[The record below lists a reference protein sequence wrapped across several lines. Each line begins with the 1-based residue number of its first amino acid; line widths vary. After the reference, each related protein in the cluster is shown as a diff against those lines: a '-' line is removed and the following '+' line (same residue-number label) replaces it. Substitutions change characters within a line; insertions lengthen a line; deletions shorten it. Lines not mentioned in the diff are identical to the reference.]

1 MEGEEEGEEAA
12 VADTAVRSLAVAACG
27 GMALQREAPDAEA
40 LEEDTEGVETEA
52 ALVDGGTEGT
62 RRSLMGAGPLLGP
75 LHCPPSA
82 EACAGAEAVKGR
94 TGSKE

>member
-1 MEGEEEGEEAA
+1 MVGEEEGGEAA
-12 VADTAVRSLAVAACG
+12 VAGTAVHSLAAAACG
-27 GMALQREAPDAEA
+27 GMALQREAPDAKA
-40 LEEDTEGVETEA
+40 LEEDTEGAETEA
-52 ALVDGGTEGT
+52 ALVGGGTEGT

>member
-1 MEGEEEGEEAA
+1 
-12 VADTAVRSLAVAACG
+12 
-27 GMALQREAPDAEA
+27 
-40 LEEDTEGVETEA
+40 
-52 ALVDGGTEGT
+52 
-62 RRSLMGAGPLLGP
+62 MGAGPLLGP

>member
-1 MEGEEEGEEAA
+1 MEGEEEEGEAA
-12 VADTAVRSLAVAACG
+12 VADTSVRSLAAAACV
-27 GMALQREAPDAEA
+27 GMALRREAPDAEA
-40 LEEDTEGVETEA
+40 LEEDTEGVKTEA

-62 RRSLMGAGPLLGP
+62 RRSLKGAGPLLGP

-94 TGSKE
+94 TGSNE